1 MPEDAGMGLT
11 PARAAKA
18 ASERS
23 RPGWDQA
30 VRAMAAV
37 MGPMPVLVRSP
48 AAGVALSRVVM
59 VVRLVASWVSRAVMR
74 WASRMASVRAV
85 AVAMGSLPRGCQVA
99 I

>member
-1 MPEDAGMGLT
+1 MGLT

-59 VVRLVASWVSRAVMR
+59 VVRLVASWVSRAVM
-74 WASRMASVRAV
+74 WSVPEKMEAWFSCREFV
-85 AVAMGSLPRGCQVA
+85 DVSVS
-99 I
+99 